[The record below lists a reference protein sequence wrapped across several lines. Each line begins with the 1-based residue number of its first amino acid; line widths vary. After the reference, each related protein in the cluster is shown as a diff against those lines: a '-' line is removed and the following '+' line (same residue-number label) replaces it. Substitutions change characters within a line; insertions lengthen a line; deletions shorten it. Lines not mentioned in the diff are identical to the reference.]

1 MSNLLEIEGLLK
13 KYYKKEVISDLNLNV
28 EEGCV
33 LGILGPNGHG
43 KTTLLN
49 VIAGLLKPENGSV
62 KIEGKEVGEKTK
74 EIVSYMQE
82 KNIIPKWMK
91 VKDIIE
97 FYRDFYKD
105 FDNDEMERL
114 LKFMNLNKEMKT
126 NNLSKGMCEKLA
138 LSLTLSRR
146 SKLYILD
153 EPISGVDPVTREK
166 IIDCILDR
174 IDGNISMII
183 TTHYVNEVEKIL
195 DKVVFLRDG
204 VIVEQGNVDDL
215 RGKYNDSLD
224 GIYRRIFTE

>member
-1 MSNLLEIEGLLK
+1 M
-13 KYYKKEVISDLNLNV
+13 ISDLNLNV

-49 VIAGLLKPENGSV
+49 VIAGLLKPESGSV
-62 KIEGKEVGEKTK
+62 KIDGKEVGEKTK

-105 FDNDEMERL
+105 FDNEEMERL

-138 LSLTLSRR
+138 LSLTLSR
-146 SKLYILD
+146 
-153 EPISGVDPVTREK
+153 
-166 IIDCILDR
+166 
-174 IDGNISMII
+174 
-183 TTHYVNEVEKIL
+183 
-195 DKVVFLRDG
+195 
-204 VIVEQGNVDDL
+204 
-215 RGKYNDSLD
+215 
-224 GIYRRIFTE
+224 

>member
-1 MSNLLEIEGLLK
+1 MSNILEIEDLLK

-49 VIAGLLKPENGSV
+49 VIAGLLKPESGSV
-62 KIEGKEVGEKTK
+62 KIDGKEVGEKTK

-97 FYRDFYKD
+97 FYRDF
-105 FDNDEMERL
+105 DNEEMERL

-138 LSLTLSRR
+138 
-146 SKLYILD
+146 
-153 EPISGVDPVTREK
+153 
-166 IIDCILDR
+166 
-174 IDGNISMII
+174 
-183 TTHYVNEVEKIL
+183 
-195 DKVVFLRDG
+195 
-204 VIVEQGNVDDL
+204 
-215 RGKYNDSLD
+215 
-224 GIYRRIFTE
+224 